1 MLVGNALLCSAIL
14 LKEDCQE
21 EPNLAV
27 FVIQQKQKSP
37 SIQSFS
43 ILRVNSLG
51 TGNLS
56 GKTGNSTQ
64 AGAPFLALS
73 NYFPS
78 DERMIKFSLPNTN
91 PSVFAAEDS
100 A

>member
-1 MLVGNALLCSAIL
+1 MGNALLCSAIL
-14 LKEDCQE
+14 LKACQE

-64 AGAPFLALS
+64 ARAPFLALS

-78 DERMIKFSLPNTN
+78 DERMIKFSLPNSN
-91 PSVFAAEDS
+91 PNVFAAEDS